1 MNMNDLDMEFAQAPR
16 SRTPFV
22 IVLLALAAFT
32 FSYLGAF
39 CVPEALASQNIIAR
53 WQPGHDPRPHWMAI
67 SFVALTVLFCG
78 SGFAAR
84 IMSWRQLRR
93 IDSMADE

>member
-1 MNMNDLDMEFAQAPR
+1 MEELDLEFAQAPK
-16 SRTPFV
+16 SRTAFV
-22 IVLLALAAFT
+22 VVLLALAAFT

-39 CVPEALASQNIIAR
+39 CVPEALASQNIITR

-78 SGFAAR
+78 SGLTAR